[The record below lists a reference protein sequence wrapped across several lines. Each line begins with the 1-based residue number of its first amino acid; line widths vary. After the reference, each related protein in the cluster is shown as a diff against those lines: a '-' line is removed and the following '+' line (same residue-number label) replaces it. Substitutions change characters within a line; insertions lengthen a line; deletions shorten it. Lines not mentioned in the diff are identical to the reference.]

1 MDKDISRRTFLKT
14 AIGAGAGL
22 YGLSYLREFNV
33 RKTRKS
39 LKKFREN
46 KLKRGMVVAHS
57 SGNRNDVDVDV
68 GVDVNKNESEIL
80 REMTAGALAALGGM
94 EKLVSRGDRV
104 VIKPN
109 ISWNRAPEFAAN
121 TNPHLVAAL
130 TRLCLDAGASKVR
143 VMDHTCSSNPKP
155 SYNVSGIEAAARRA
169 GAEVAYVDRS
179 RFREL
184 PIPGGK
190 AIKSWA
196 FNDAFVLEDEVDV
209 LINVPIAKHHST
221 SRLTMA
227 LKNVFGMVG
236 WDRGRLHR
244 DIHPK
249 IADLNRVVRVDLTV
263 LDAYRVLRRHGP
275 TGGMLDDVDNS
286 TDGARRIVVSTDPV
300 AVDSYGATLFGLEP
314 EDVGF
319 IKEAHDASLGEM
331 DYKLKGFEELTV

>member
-1 MDKDISRRTFLKT
+1 
-14 AIGAGAGL
+14 
-22 YGLSYLREFNV
+22 
-33 RKTRKS
+33 
-39 LKKFREN
+39 
-46 KLKRGMVVAHS
+46 
-57 SGNRNDVDVDV
+57 
-68 GVDVNKNESEIL
+68 
-80 REMTAGALAALGGM
+80 
-94 EKLVSRGDRV
+94 
-104 VIKPN
+104 
-109 ISWNRAPEFAAN
+109 
-121 TNPHLVAAL
+121 
-130 TRLCLDAGASKVR
+130 
-143 VMDHTCSSNPKP
+143 MDHTCSSNPRP
-155 SYNVSGIEAAARRA
+155 SYNISGIEAAARRA

-236 WDRGRLHR
+236 WDRGRLHK

-286 TDGARRIVVSTDPV
+286 VDGARRIVVSTDPV

-314 EDVGF
+314 GDVGF
-319 IKEAHDASLGEM
+319 IKEAYDACLGEM

>member
-1 MDKDISRRTFLKT
+1 MGKDISRRTFLKAAVGT
-14 AIGAGAGL
+14 GMGL
-22 YGLSYLREFNV
+22 YGLSYLSTFH
-33 RKTRKS
+33 KTQRP
-39 LKKFREN
+39 LKKFKESR
-46 KLKRGMVVAHS
+46 LKRDTVVVHS
-57 SGNRNDVDVDV
+57 SNTDGRDEAEV
-68 GVDVNKNESEIL
+68 L
-80 REMTAGALAALGGM
+80 REMTTKALTALGGM

-109 ISWNRAPEFAAN
+109 ISWNRAPKFAAN

-130 TRLCLDAGASKVR
+130 VSSCLDAGASRVR
-143 VMDHTCSSNPKP
+143 VMDNTCSSNPKP
-155 SYNVSGIEAAARRA
+155 SYKISGIEEAAKRS
-169 GAEVAYVDRS
+169 GAEVAYVDGS

-190 AIKSWA
+190 VLKSWA

-227 LKNVFGMVG
+227 LKNTMGMVG
-236 WDRGRLHR
+236 WDRGRLHK

-249 IADLNRVVRVDLTV
+249 IADLNRVVKVDLTV

-275 TGGMLDDVDNS
+275 TGGRLDDVDNS
-286 TDGARRIVVSTDPV
+286 LDGARRIVVSTDPV
-300 AVDSYGATLFGLEP
+300 AVDSYGATLFGMRG

-319 IKEAHDASLGEM
+319 IREAHKAGLGEI
-331 DYKLKGFEELTV
+331 DYKLRGFEEITV